1 MENEM
6 AVTET
11 LKALGSWSLSL
22 RGDIPVDT
30 VSKIQYFGHIV
41 IHPGTIDPRVS
52 GDGLLKTSRYTGV
65 VRDKGFDGTVHS
77 IAGAGM
83 AMWLGDEDKKGD
95 VFETLLTMTS
105 LSFQNA
111 IRAALPPSGS
121 VTEGT
126 LFNIGS
132 SPFSATFQYMS
143 PREVIDYVCTTLGA
157 DWIVR
162 GDATLDAGLESDLF
176 VTNPKTAVLRRNAG
190 VDRFLNALPGK
201 LSAAEDVQDFTT
213 RVVLLASGVEGSTSS
228 GSADILPGLNPYKD
242 LHGNFVKMTR
252 LVSESSTDAGNANA
266 RAQLQLN
273 RFTGTRNA
281 LTLSTGQYDIKGD
294 VTVGDYLWVFDPETG
309 LEDINEVI
317 FRGQRI
323 YPVKL
328 RLTEMTWPI
337 TKGMSV
343 AYRDYNGVWT
353 DLTKYVQ
360 WESGDTT
367 IVVGGYNRSLT
378 SGADGGVLGSRPL
391 PNTTIPDQTA
401 WDEPS
406 FVYSTY
412 QSAITGETKAQVEL
426 HWFRP
431 NNTDST
437 AIIDGD
443 HYDLRYRTSS
453 APVLPV
459 TWDQIAGYTWN
470 QIEAAHGTWDHPIQ
484 YTPSEWQ
491 YAAVPWDQLRFLVT
505 ELAPNMPYEA
515 QIRAV
520 DNGTPS
526 NYGDW
531 SVSTFFQ
538 TLNDTLPPAVP
549 APISTVAAST
559 LAVQITHYLGKA
571 SGGTFN
577 LDRDLH
583 HLEVHGE
590 YEPNF
595 LPNDNTLLGKV
606 IANAGMLNAQVPV
619 VATFPSDQLNP
630 TYFKVIAVDDAGNK
644 SQPSTAVQAT
654 ALLVD
659 DAHITNLTV
668 SKVTAGSITA
678 NWLMAGKIYT
688 GVSPNARMEIQSFG
702 VAAWNQNNTTT
713 FWVDSATGNVWMRGQ
728 LTTGDD
734 SSAHVK
740 INPGQN
746 SPRINFYPTGTGN
759 DYVEMK
765 VESFLDPRS
774 TNNTG
779 MKISALEGGTN
790 ISNGGELEFGQT
802 GVKMG
807 YYDGSQWAY
816 NWIDQFGRHT
826 IRGTWNTDNF
836 DPYQAFVLG
845 NTPYTS
851 PGDNAVIYSYGITMA
866 SRMRVSIGG
875 RLDWNSYPSGIY
887 TITWVPFLNGDSS
900 NTTGFVGYYIY
911 DETHSG
917 GSSDQTV
924 PGYID
929 FWGYRL

>member
-1 MENEM
+1 M
-6 AVTET
+6 AITET
-11 LKALGSWSLSL
+11 LKALGSWSLNL
-22 RGDIPVDT
+22 RNDIPVGI
-30 VSKIQYFGHIV
+30 VEKLGYFGHIV
-41 IHPGTIDPRVS
+41 IHPGVVDPRVS

-65 VRDKGFDGTVHS
+65 LRDKGFDGSTHT
-77 IAGAGM
+77 IAGPGM
-83 AMWLGDEDKKGD
+83 AMWLGDEDKKGE
-95 VFETLLTMTS
+95 VFESLLTMTA
-105 LSFQNA
+105 LSFENA

-132 SPFSATFQYMS
+132 APFTSTFQYLS

-176 VTNPKTAVLRRNAG
+176 VTVPKTAILRRNAG
-190 VDRFLNALPGK
+190 VDRFVNAFPGH
-201 LSAAEDVQDFTT
+201 LSTAEDVQDFTT
-213 RVVLLASGVEGSTSS
+213 RVVLLASGSEGSTST

-242 LHGNFVKMTR
+242 LHGHTVKMTR
-252 LVSESSTDAGNANA
+252 LVSESSTDAGNATA

-281 LTLSTGQYDIKGD
+281 LTLSTQQYDIKGD
-294 VTVGDYLWVFDPETG
+294 VVVGDYLWVYDPESG

-323 YPVKL
+323 YPLKL
-328 RLTEMTWPI
+328 RLTEMTWPVI
-337 TKGMSV
+337 KGMSV
-343 AYRDYNGVWT
+343 AYRDDFGVWT

-367 IVVGGYNRSLT
+367 VVVGGYNRSLT
-378 SGADGGVLGSRPL
+378 SGADGGVVGSRPQ
-391 PNTTIPDQTA
+391 PNTSIPDQTV
-401 WDEPS
+401 WDES
-406 FVYSTY
+406 HFVFSTY
-412 QSAITGETKAQVEL
+412 QSTVTGETKAQVEL
-426 HWFRP
+426 HWLRP
-431 NNTDST
+431 NNVDTT

-459 TWDQIAGYTWN
+459 TWAQIAGYTWN
-470 QIEAAHGTWDHPIQ
+470 QVEAAGGTWDHPIQ
-484 YTPSEWQ
+484 YTPGEWA
-491 YAAVPWDQLRFLVT
+491 YATVPWDQLKFVIQ

-520 DNGTPS
+520 DNGTPA

-559 LAVQITHYLGKA
+559 LSVQITHNLGKA

-583 HLEVHGE
+583 HLEVHGQ

-595 LPNDNTLLGKV
+595 TPNDTTLLGRV
-606 IANAGMLNAQVPV
+606 LANAGMMNAQVPV
-619 VATFPSDQLNP
+619 VATFASDKLNP

-668 SKVTAGSITA
+668 TKVTAGTISA

-702 VAAWNQNNTTT
+702 VAAWNSSNTTT

-734 SSAHVK
+734 ASSHIK

-746 SPRINFYPTGTGN
+746 NPRIVFYPTGTSN
-759 DYVEMK
+759 DHVDMK
-765 VESFLDPRS
+765 VETFNDPRLS
-774 TNNTG
+774 NNTG
-779 MKISALEGGTN
+779 IKISSVDSSGN
-790 ISNGGELEFGQT
+790 SNGGEVEFGQT

-807 YYDGSQWAY
+807 FYDGSEWAY
-816 NWIDQFGRHT
+816 NWIDEVGRHT
-826 IRGTWNTDNF
+826 LRGTWNTDNF
-836 DPYQAFVLG
+836 DSYQAFILG
-845 NTPYTS
+845 TTPTTN
-851 PGDNAVIYSYGITMA
+851 PGDGAGVYSYGITMA
-866 SRMRVSIGG
+866 SRIRLSIGG
-875 RLDWNSYPSGIY
+875 RLDWVSYPSGIY
-887 TITWVPFLNGDSS
+887 TVKWAPFIDMSTD
-900 NTTGFVGYYIY
+900 NTAGFVFHQVT
-911 DETHSG
+911 DDSG
-917 GSSDQTV
+917 SLSGDQEV
-924 PGYID
+924 PGCVD